1 MKKLIPLLFGVAIM
15 AFSAPPPSSDVAPDE
30 VTVTGKLIDTKCY
43 GMNHG
48 NVENDH
54 MAPGKDGKM
63 TTLPKCATA
72 CAGMGI
78 PVGIL
83 EGGKADGKV
92 YVLVTPAGALSNHQ
106 AKEARVTGT
115 TVYAGSI
122 MPSKIEVKDGGK
134 WVDVTPAG
142 MM

>member
-1 MKKLIPLLFGVAIM
+1 MKKFIPLLLAIGIT
-15 AFSAPPPSSDVAPDE
+15 AFSSPASIDESTPDE
-30 VTVTGKLIDTKCY
+30 ITVTGKLIDTKCY
-43 GMNHG
+43 GMNHV
-48 NVENDH
+48 NVDNDH

-72 CAGMGI
+72 CAAMGI

-92 YVLVTPAGALSNHQ
+92 YVLVTPAGALANHQ

-115 TVYAGSI
+115 TVFAGSI
-122 MPSKIEVKDGGK
+122 IPTKVEVKDGGK
-134 WVDVTPAG
+134 WVDVTPAA